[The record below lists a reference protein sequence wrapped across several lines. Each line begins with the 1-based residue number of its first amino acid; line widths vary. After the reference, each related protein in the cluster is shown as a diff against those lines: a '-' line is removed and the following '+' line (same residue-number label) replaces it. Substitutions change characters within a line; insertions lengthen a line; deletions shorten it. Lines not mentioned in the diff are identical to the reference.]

1 MDSSATG
8 ETENF
13 TATASNAT
21 VVDPVSSLYEEV
33 INEDKMNA
41 QATLSIP
48 TYVTKID
55 NTWFIVDCYHNQV
68 LYYDTKADGK
78 TEYDNA
84 GESDNNNESAGVPDD
99 DENSDDFPQVDL
111 TEWHVLPDDPELPMN
126 QPHTIAGDG
135 NVLLVDDTE
144 NNRVL
149 VYAVND
155 GKGSDADDSSESIG
169 NKDSD
174 AGDSSESIGNKDSDA
189 DDSSE
194 SIGNKDSDA
203 DDSSESIGNKDSDA
217 GDSSESIGNKDS
229 DNGSPDGGNGSKF
242 TLTQKIDNV
251 GTRPHYTKYDE
262 TTKTFY
268 TWSSMTGELYCF
280 KDLAESGSTEAADG
294 SVATDAADGS
304 VAADAADGSV
314 AAEATDGS
322 VKWTG
327 TRSIAA
333 LNGTY
338 VRSFTIAGDRICFV
352 SGISL
357 TGLEPTVF
365 VCDLDTLEVEKQYS
379 IPDEIAGMVQI
390 TPLTGITDGCGETDV
405 SNDIDDAGV
414 YTRYTD
420 DALNGPII
428 VTVSTDLA
436 GSQDAATI
444 LTSDSLED
452 LSEGRWTDI
461 YDDYFVGGGTP
472 YYVNLVDGRY
482 YLTEHRLTD
491 HAIWSFDAGTNDTVG
506 SVNISDVKALY

>member
-1 MDSSATG
+1 MTGILTTAITVFCFAGCGAGSSGSSDGASAMDSSATG

-149 VYAVND
+149 VYTVND
-155 GKGSDADDSSESIG
+155 GENSYADDASASAG
-169 NKDSD
+169 NRD
-174 AGDSSESIGNKDSDA
+174 GDSSSA
-189 DDSSE
+189 D
-194 SIGNKDSDA
+194 N
-203 DDSSESIGNKDSDA
+203 
-217 GDSSESIGNKDS
+217 
-229 DNGSPDGGNGSKF
+229 DNISKF

-280 KDLAESGSTEAADG
+280 RDTTGSESVNSAGGKNADNGMGSSGTGEVDATVD
-294 SVATDAADGS
+294 ATDNAVTWA
-304 VAADAADGSV
+304 
-314 AAEATDGS
+314 
-322 VKWTG
+322 G
-327 TRSIAA
+327 TRSVSA

-338 VRSFTIAGDRICFV
+338 VRSFTIAGDKICFV

-357 TGLEPTVF
+357 TGLAPTVF
-365 VCDLDTLEVEKQYS
+365 VCDLETLEVEEQYS

-390 TPLTGITDGCGETDV
+390 TPLTGILDESAETDV
-405 SNDIDDAGV
+405 SNEIDDV
-414 YTRYTD
+414 NDCTRFTD
-420 DALNGPII
+420 EALDGPII

-444 LTSDSLED
+444 LVAGSLKD
-452 LSEGRWTDI
+452 LSEGKWTDI
-461 YDDYFVGGGTP
+461 YSDYFVGGGTP

-482 YLTEHRLTD
+482 YLTEHRLSD
-491 HAIWSFDAGTNDTVG
+491 HAIWSFVAETNEADD
-506 SVNISDVKALY
+506 SVRISDVKALY

>member
-1 MDSSATG
+1 MTGILTTAITVFCFAGCGAGSSGSSDGASAMDSSATG

-155 GKGSDADDSSESIG
+155 GKGSDAD
-169 NKDSD
+169 
-174 AGDSSESIGNKDSDA
+174 
-189 DDSSE
+189 
-194 SIGNKDSDA
+194 
-203 DDSSESIGNKDSDA
+203 
-217 GDSSESIGNKDS
+217 DSSESIGNKDS

-491 HAIWSFDAGTNDTVG
+491 HAIWSFDAETNDTVG